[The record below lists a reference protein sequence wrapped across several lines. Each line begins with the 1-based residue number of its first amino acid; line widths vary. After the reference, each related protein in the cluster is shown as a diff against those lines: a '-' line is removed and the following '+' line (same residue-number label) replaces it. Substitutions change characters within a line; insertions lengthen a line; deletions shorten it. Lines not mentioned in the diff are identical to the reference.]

1 MSVAQEVIVSVEH
14 LSKKFCRDLKKSLW
28 YGIRDIAAEA
38 LVSRKAKTELRQQ
51 EFWAVEDAS
60 FELRRGETLG
70 LIGPNGAGKTT
81 LLKMINGLIKPD
93 NGKITV
99 RGRVGALIQLGAGFH
114 PLLTGR
120 ENIYISGAI
129 LGMSKRE
136 IDGKLNDIIE
146 FSGIEEFIDAPV
158 RNYSSGMFVR
168 LGFSVAVHVDPDLL
182 LIDEVLAVGD
192 AEFRSRSM
200 ERMWK
205 LVNSGKTAI
214 IFVSHN
220 MIAVNGIC
228 DRVILL
234 DRGVVH
240 QGRKS
245 ELIAKYYGD
254 DVRMRFQGI
263 DPVFREQ
270 LLSHAHILKEKQ
282 SGEIEILSVQITD
295 GEGQDK
301 EIFHSSETLRVR
313 VNYLAKRPLDKV
325 ISSVWICD
333 PSGLVLCVER
343 SNFHGAPYFTF
354 EDNGVIEIQFDT
366 VQLKAGK
373 YILGLAFHDPSHHG
387 VYSMTLDNTFRVVE
401 DMPNPAG
408 KEGFF
413 KPNLRWV
420 FDGCTYSNKKKAHPS

>member
-1 MSVAQEVIVSVEH
+1 MGKEVIVSVEN

-28 YGIRDIAAEA
+28 YGIRNIAAEA
-38 LVSRKAKTELRQQ
+38 LVSRRAKTELRHQ
-51 EFWAVEDAS
+51 EFWAVENAS
-60 FELRRGETLG
+60 LELRRGETLG

-136 IDGKLNDIIE
+136 IDRKLDDIIE

-200 ERMWK
+200 ERMWQ
-205 LVNSGKTAI
+205 LVSSGKTAI

-220 MIAVNGIC
+220 MIAVDGIC

-245 ELIAKYYGD
+245 ELIARYYGD
-254 DVRMRFQGI
+254 DVSMRLQGV
-263 DPVFREQ
+263 DPVYREQ
-270 LLSHAHILKEKQ
+270 LISRSRILQERQ
-282 SGEIEILSVQITD
+282 SGEIEFLSVQITD
-295 GEGQDK
+295 GEGQEK
-301 EIFHSSETLRVR
+301 EVFHSSERLRVK
-313 VNYLAKRPLDKV
+313 VNYLAKRRLDKV
-325 ISSVWICD
+325 ISSVSIRD

-343 SNFHGAPYFTF
+343 SNFHGTPYFSVDGRGAL
-354 EDNGVIEIQFDT
+354 EIEFLPI
-366 VQLKAGK
+366 QLKTGT
-373 YILGLAFHDPSHHG
+373 YILGLAFQDPSLES
-387 VYSMTLDNTFRVVE
+387 VYGLKLENVFEVVE
-401 DMPNPAG
+401 DMPNPSG

-413 KPNLRWV
+413 SPNLAWHIN
-420 FDGCTYSNKKKAHPS
+420 GKKHDIDEP

>member
-1 MSVAQEVIVSVEH
+1 MGKEVIVSVEDI
-14 LSKKFCRDLKKSLW
+14 SKTFCRDLKKSLW
-28 YGIRDIAAEA
+28 YGVRDIVAEA
-38 LVSRKAKTELRQQ
+38 LCSKKARTELRQQ
-51 EFWAVEDAS
+51 EFWAVKDAS
-60 FELRRGETLG
+60 FELHRGETLG

-81 LLKMINGLIKPD
+81 LLKMINGLLKPD

-205 LVNSGKTAI
+205 LVSSGKTAI
-214 IFVSHN
+214 LFVSHN
-220 MIAVNGIC
+220 MIAVDGIC

-234 DRGVVH
+234 ERGVAKA
-240 QGRKS
+240 GSKA
-245 ELIAKYYGD
+245 ELIAQYYGD
-254 DVRMRFQGI
+254 DVSMRFQNA
-263 DPVFREQ
+263 DPAFREKMI
-270 LLSHAHILKEKQ
+270 AHSQVIKARQ
-282 SGEIEILSVQITD
+282 SGEIEIASVQLTD
-295 GEGQDK
+295 GEGRVKNLYHPGD
-301 EIFHSSETLRVR
+301 TLKIRVEFQ
-313 VNYLAKRPLDKV
+313 AKRRLEKV
-325 ISSVWICD
+325 ISSVSLSD
-333 PSGLVLCVER
+333 AAGLVLCVER
-343 SNFHGAPYFTF
+343 SNFHGIPYFTI
-354 EDNGVIEIQFDT
+354 DGCGVLEIEFRPL
-366 VQLKAGK
+366 QLKTGK
-373 YILGLAFHDPSHHG
+373 YLLHLAFQDPSLNIAYCRRG
-387 VYSMTLDNTFRVVE
+387 EDTISVVE
-401 DMPNPAG
+401 EMPNPGG

-413 KPNLRWV
+413 KPHLSWTFEKIDSGICSERV
-420 FDGCTYSNKKKAHPS
+420 

>member
-1 MSVAQEVIVSVEH
+1 MTEEVIVNVENI
-14 LSKKFCRDLKKSLW
+14 SKTFCRDLKKSLW
-28 YGIRDIAAEA
+28 YGVRDIVAEA
-38 LVSRKAKTELRQQ
+38 MVTRKPKTELRQE
-51 EFWAVEDAS
+51 EFWAIKNAS

-81 LLKMINGLIKPD
+81 LLKMINGLLKPD

-129 LGMSKRE
+129 LGMSKGE
-136 IDGKLNDIIE
+136 IDRKVNDIIE

-205 LVNSGKTAI
+205 LVSSGKTAI
-214 IFVSHN
+214 VFVSHN
-220 MIAVNGIC
+220 MIAVDGIC

-234 DRGVVH
+234 DRGVLH

-245 ELIAKYYGD
+245 ALIAKYYGG
-254 DVRMRFQGI
+254 DVSMRFQNI
-263 DPVFREQ
+263 DPGFREQ
-270 LLSHAHILKEKQ
+270 LLSHAHALKERQ

-295 GEGQDK
+295 EKGQEK
-301 EIFHSSETLRVR
+301 EVFHSSERLKVR
-313 VNYLAKRPLDKV
+313 VNYRAKRRLDKV
-325 ISSVWICD
+325 ISSVSIRD

-343 SNFHGAPYFTF
+343 SNFHGTPYFCA
-354 EDNGVIEIQFDT
+354 EGRGDLEIEFVPI
-366 VQLKAGK
+366 QLKSGK
-373 YILGLAFHDPSHHG
+373 YVLGLAFQDPSLES
-387 VYSMTLDNTFRVVE
+387 VYALNLEYVFEVVE
-401 DMPNPAG
+401 EMPNPSG

-413 KPNLRWV
+413 SPNLVWHIN
-420 FDGCTYSNKKKAHPS
+420 GKKHGVDEP